1 MVCVSCSRSRWLDVT
16 DTIPLL
22 ISRDK
27 DMAPTLSTV
36 SAAGLGGRKLK
47 EEVVS
52 TAWERRMEWEGEC

>member
-1 MVCVSCSRSRWLDVT
+1 VT

-52 TAWERRMEWEGEC
+52 TARERRMEWKGEC